1 MAKTLIAFM
10 ERSQVPSRQALQE
23 AVKNLRFRLSLDEAY
38 VPFEWAGYLPCTL
51 DGEDAGVDIRF
62 ADSASRLSEQPKLLL
77 QIGNRGTAIL
87 LRGGGDPREQA
98 SALILGA
105 VLAHSFGALVQHHGD
120 DSLCAAEQLLEEAR
134 AAFSQMQEG

>member
-10 ERSQVPSRQALQE
+10 EQSQVPDRQALQE
-23 AVKNLRFRLSLDEAY
+23 AIKNLRFRLSLDEAY
-38 VPFEWAGYLPCTL
+38 VPFEWSGYLPCTL

-62 ADSASRLSEQPKLLL
+62 ADSASRLAEQPQLQQ

-105 VLAHSFGALVQHHGD
+105 VLAPSFGALVQQHGD
-120 DSLCAAEQLLEEAR
+120 DTLCAAEQLLEEAR
-134 AAFSQMQEG
+134 DAFSQAQEG

>member
-10 ERSQVPSRQALQE
+10 EHSQVPDRQALQE
-23 AVKNLRFRLSLDEAY
+23 AIKNLRFPLSLDEAY

-62 ADSASRLSEQPKLLL
+62 ADSASRLAEQPQLQL

-105 VLAHSFGALVQHHGD
+105 VLAHSFGALVQQHGD
-120 DSLCAAEQLLEEAR
+120 DILCAAEQLLEEAR
-134 AAFSQMQEG
+134 DAFSQAQEG

>member
-1 MAKTLIAFM
+1 MAKTLIAFI
-10 ERSQVPSRQALQE
+10 EHSQVPSRQALQE
-23 AVKNLRFRLSLDEAY
+23 AIKNLRFRLSLDEAY
-38 VPFEWAGYLPCTL
+38 VPFEWSGYLPCTL

-62 ADSASRLSEQPKLLL
+62 ADSASRLAGQPQLLL

-105 VLAHSFGALVQHHGD
+105 VLAHSFGALVHQHGD
-120 DSLCAAEQLLEEAR
+120 DAMSAAEQLLEEAR
-134 AAFSQMQEG
+134 DAFSQVQEG

>member
-51 DGEDAGVDIRF
+51 DGEDASVDIRF